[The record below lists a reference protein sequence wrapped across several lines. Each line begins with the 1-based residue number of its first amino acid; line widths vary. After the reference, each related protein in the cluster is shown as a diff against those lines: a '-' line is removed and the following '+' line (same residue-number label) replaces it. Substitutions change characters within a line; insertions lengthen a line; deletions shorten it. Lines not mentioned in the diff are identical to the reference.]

1 MSFVTCPDF
10 AGLPKAIPSP
20 AVMRRMKAKTDMAS
34 LPVDEGDRAR
44 TLETSESFLVQAPAG
59 SGKTELLTRRLL
71 KLLAEV
77 DEPEQILAIT
87 FTLAATAEMRERVL
101 NALQKARDTAE
112 TSDEAVDIKLARG
125 ALKNDK
131 RRGWNLLQQP
141 ERLNIRTIDA
151 VCLDIAHQTPLLS
164 RLGGSLSPT
173 DKPQPLYTL
182 AARRTLARL
191 GSEEPLSSALGALL
205 QLRATS
211 LPDCQKLIAEMLD
224 KRDQLGRVL
233 PLGQATLDW
242 PLVRAALEAPL
253 RRTHEQAIQKAQLLF
268 AGDPGLAQELVAV
281 LSHACANVDPDS
293 DLLALNHVTHVQ
305 HLTNHAQWSC
315 LCDFLLTQKG
325 EWRANVPTGIGFPTG
340 REGTAPRARFKQLLG
355 RLDANPELLP
365 MLCELRALPPQEY
378 SEEESQMLQNML
390 VILRYAAAEL
400 RLVFAERGVV
410 DFVELGLA
418 ARQVL
423 RTDEGELSEFATE
436 VAERWPHLLVDEFQ
450 DTSRSQYELLTLIAS
465 GWESAGR
472 GSCFLVGDPMQSIY
486 MFRQAEVELFERTKQ
501 HGLGEGTATVHLTPL
516 QLQTNF
522 RSHEGLVNR
531 LNGIFEQIFE
541 PATGQDYQVTFAPS
555 TAQCPAPRGNPG
567 VTVWPFFSSS
577 KPSPEEKR
585 SAEDAEARRVVR
597 IIEEHL
603 PAVEAARR
611 KQGKFRIAVL
621 VRARTHLE
629 LIAHR
634 LRMAEIP
641 FRAVE
646 IEQLSQRQEVKD
658 LTSLTRALLHPMDR
672 IAWLS
677 VLRAPWCGLTLRDLH
692 TLGGSDTKDYSQPAM
707 LTLLR
712 ERRTS
717 LSEDGKRRAERALAV
732 LEDALRGKHR
742 QVSLAQWVE
751 RTWATL
757 GGRACVDSAGYAN
770 VRAFFAMLEQLGPEA
785 AGLEE
790 QIAELCAQP
799 DPAASERCGV
809 FLMTI
814 HKAKGLG
821 FDVVIVPGLGRAT
834 RSESQPLLRWLEQ
847 TRLVGPGEEEQR
859 EFVVAPIGRN
869 GKQGGIYAWIG
880 KLQGRREDDEA
891 RRLLYVA
898 ATRASEELHLL
909 GTAIIKRDGQE
920 LSAGSSR
927 SLLGIAWTALKNDF
941 ERAREEE
948 EPATDST
955 PQQAEFAFPPAS
967 PSIQLRRLPAD
978 WKPPEYATSAEAEE
992 RIMETIERPRGSLA
1006 ARGFGT
1012 VVHAL
1017 LEDLTGLPG
1026 IDAAGVSQVVLG
1038 EVGSWR
1044 PRAMAMLRSAGLPR
1058 AEAEP
1063 QSAEVV
1069 RTLLGVLHDAKG
1081 RWILGARAGAQSETS
1096 WSGWAASEGGEVVRT
1111 LRGDRMFR
1119 AGATPCSPEQTHLWI
1134 VDYKTARHG
1143 TSGLDAFLEGEKAK
1157 YLQQLEAYAGVM
1169 RKVHGENLQLRLALY
1184 YPLLTRLVWW

>member
-1 MSFVTCPDF
+1 
-10 AGLPKAIPSP
+10 
-20 AVMRRMKAKTDMAS
+20 MKVKTDIAL

-44 TLETSESFLVQAPAG
+44 TLETSQSFLVQAPAG

-112 TSDEAVDIKLARG
+112 TSDEAADIKLARG
-125 ALKNDK
+125 ALKNDE

-141 ERLNIRTIDA
+141 ERLNIQTIDA
-151 VCLDIAHQTPLLS
+151 VCLAIAHETPLLS

-191 GSEEPLSSALGALL
+191 GSEEPLSGALGALL
-205 QLRATS
+205 QLRGTS

-224 KRDQLGRVL
+224 KRDQWGRVL

-242 PLVRAALEAPL
+242 PVVRAALEAPL
-253 RRTHEQAIQKAQLLF
+253 RRTHEQAIQKAQSLF
-268 AGDPGLAQELVAV
+268 VGDSALARELVAV
-281 LSHACANVDPDS
+281 LSHACGNVDPDS
-293 DLLALNHVTHVQ
+293 DLMALNHVTDIR
-305 HLTNHAQWSC
+305 HLTNQAEWSC

-340 REGTAPRARFKQLLG
+340 REGTAPRARFKELLA
-355 RLDANPELLP
+355 RLDANPDFLA

-378 SEEESQMLQNML
+378 SEEESQMLQHML

-418 ARQVL
+418 ARHVL
-423 RTDEGELSEFATE
+423 RTEEGELSEFATE

-486 MFRQAEVELFERTKQ
+486 MFRQAEVELFERTKRY
-501 HGLGEGTATVHLTPL
+501 GLGEGTATVHLQPL
-516 QLQTNF
+516 KLQTNF
-522 RSHEGLVNR
+522 RSHAGLVNR
-531 LNGIFEQIFE
+531 LNEIFEQIFE

-555 TAQCPAPRGNPG
+555 TAHGPAPRGNPG
-567 VTVWPFFSSS
+567 VTVWPFFSTS
-577 KPSPEEKR
+577 KPSPEERR
-585 SAEDAEARRVVR
+585 SAEDTEARRVVS
-597 IIEEHL
+597 IIQDHL
-603 PAVEAARR
+603 PAVEAAKR

-629 LIAHR
+629 LIARR
-634 LRMAEIP
+634 LRKAEIP

-658 LTSLTRALLHPMDR
+658 LTALTHALLHPMDR
-672 IAWLS
+672 IAWLT
-677 VLRAPWCGLTLRDLH
+677 VLRAPWCGLTLGNLH
-692 TLGGSDTKDYSQPAM
+692 TLGGSDTRDYSQPAM

-712 ERRTS
+712 ERRSS
-717 LSEDGKRRAERALAV
+717 LSEDGQRRAGRTLAV

-742 QVSLAQWVE
+742 QVSLARWVE
-751 RTWATL
+751 RTWVTL
-757 GGRACVDSAGYAN
+757 GGRACVDGAGYAN

-809 FLMTI
+809 QLMTI

-834 RSESQPLLRWLEQ
+834 RTESQPLLRWLEQ
-847 TRLVGPGEEEQR
+847 TRLVGPEEEEEH

-898 ATRASEELHLL
+898 ATRASKELHLL
-909 GTAIIKRDGQE
+909 GTAIIKRDGLE
-920 LSAGSSR
+920 LSPGSSR

-948 EPATDST
+948 EPATDAT
-955 PQQAEFAFPPAS
+955 PQQAEFAFPPAA

-978 WKPPEYATSAEAEE
+978 WKPPEYATTAEARE
-992 RIMETIERPRGSLA
+992 RIMETVERPRGSLA
-1006 ARGFGT
+1006 ARAFGT
-1012 VVHAL
+1012 VVHGL
-1017 LEDLTGLPG
+1017 LEDLTGLAG
-1026 IDAAGVSQVVLG
+1026 IDAGGVSQVVLD
-1038 EVGSWR
+1038 EVGGWR

-1069 RTLLGVLHDAKG
+1069 RTLLGVLHDAQG

-1119 AGATPCSPEQTHLWI
+1119 AGAIPCSPEQTHLWI

-1143 TSGLDAFLEGEKAK
+1143 ASGLDAFLESEKAK

-1169 RKVHGENLQLRLALY
+1169 RKVHGESLPLRLALY